1 METIKSTVKKP
12 VQVTSS
18 KLEQVNV
25 LQEINTLFL
34 TQYMLE
40 IDANFRLYPIEVEAY
55 YYNETNFRDTCVHQ
69 NELQKNF
76 DKLYFHRAGQKKDS
90 AFLYDKGGVDVCLS
104 EEENCF
110 FGILIRSAWINNEE
124 KPVCGSGLLAR
135 RIVKHICNDDT
146 ITKITEKETIEIR
159 KLEDKSIIVN
169 AQNDKRKK
177 DSIVFKSTRV
187 GINTNNHKE
196 YSSYKLRCLIE
207 LKEPYHPFKEKEK
220 VVISYLEDHKEIEVT
235 LDTIKK
241 LLGYEAKTVYE
252 YFNQQE

>member
-1 METIKSTVKKP
+1 METIKSTVKKL
-12 VQVTSS
+12 VQITSS

-40 IDANFRLYPIEVEAY
+40 IDTNFQLYPIEVEAY
-55 YYNETNFRDTCVHQ
+55 YYNEMNFRDTCVHQ

-124 KPVCGSGLLAR
+124 KPICGPGLLTR
-135 RIVKHICNDDT
+135 RIVEHICNDHT
-146 ITKITEKETIEIR
+146 ITKITEKEATEIR
-159 KLEDKSIIVN
+159 KLEDKSIIIN

-177 DSIVFKSTRV
+177 EPIFESTRFN
-187 GINTNNHKE
+187 IKADKE
-196 YSSYKLRCLIE
+196 YSPYKLRSLIE
-207 LKEPYHPFKEKEK
+207 LKEPNHKFKEKEK
-220 VVISYLEDHKEIEVT
+220 VVISYFEDHKEIEVT
-235 LDTIKK
+235 FEKIKA
-241 LLGYEAKTVYE
+241 LLGYKAKVVFDH
-252 YFNQQE
+252 FNK